1 MHGRRARLPL
11 VTHGS
16 RLGRRKSESGWLVER
31 VVSLIRGTDI
41 NTVWKVKEQPWN
53 KQSKSQSL

>member
-11 VTHGS
+11 VTHES

-31 VVSLIRGTDI
+31 VVSPIRRSDI

-53 KQSKSQSL
+53 SQSKS